1 MDSLTA
7 VFVNEKAIRKSTA
20 IMWQRERESFGERL
34 NQIWKQVFSGED
46 IIHTLGRNSN
56 FKEDIYV
63 KIEKLRLSEIFWQL
77 IQWWKVK
84 E

>member
-1 MDSLTA
+1 MKKRLGKYNYYVT
-7 VFVNEKAIRKSTA
+7 ERK
-20 IMWQRERESFGERL
+20 RESFGERL

-63 KIEKLRLSEIFWQL
+63 KIEKLRLSEIF
-77 IQWWKVK
+77 
-84 E
+84 